1 MSNDLLTQL
10 AEYGRQQRAERPQH
24 ERRDHQPHHRDQ
36 FAAEALLPAPLRL
49 VPVNET
55 ESRRRTFSSAVAAI
69 AGAAAV
75 LLVTIGGVSLLIGSH
90 TETQSTANLAPPA
103 VGPAI
108 DDTAIART
116 AEGVAVPASS
126 VLLQRIG
133 VVEAMASAANDARL
147 ADYMALF
154 EPEAMV
160 FGSHHDERSQQAL
173 MAAGLK
179 WAFPGD
185 ARSSCVAGDGGDVTC
200 YAVTQQDRFHGGAGI
215 SIRADFS
222 FTFDAQNRI
231 TSIEVDR
238 SDRSRL
244 SAPFGQQ
251 GLSQQSAF
259 TSRFLRWLA
268 ETHPQVANSMSPP
281 TASGLPAA
289 ADIPLVLDY
298 VVEFVAQSD
307 LYPQQSTGIPN
318 PPAP

>member
-24 ERRDHQPHHRDQ
+24 GPDQ
-36 FAAEALLPAPLRL
+36 FAAEAVLPAPLRL
-49 VPVNET
+49 VPVDET
-55 ESRRRTFSSAVAAI
+55 ESRPRTFRSAAVAI

-75 LLVTIGGVSLLIGSH
+75 LFVTIGGVSLLIGSH
-90 TETQSTANLAPPA
+90 TETQSTAYLAPPA

-147 ADYMALF
+147 ADYVALF

-173 MAAGLK
+173 MAAGVK

-200 YAVTQQDRFHGGAGI
+200 YAVTQQDRFHGAAGI

-251 GLSQQSAF
+251 ALSQQSAF
-259 TSRFLRWLA
+259 ASSFLRWLA
-268 ETHPQVANSMSPP
+268 KTHPRVANSMSPP
-281 TASGLPAA
+281 TASGMPAA

-298 VVEFVAQSD
+298 VAEFVAQSD